1 MDRNALMAG
10 YGIAEGVAPQYAQN
24 YNDYARNALMRRATV
39 LPLAEYADGSVR
51 PAVPS
56 MIQDGIDAFFRIP
69 QMAQD
74 NEWRAA
80 GYMGGVAGGAAMTGA
95 LAAPRPANS
104 IGMGGKP
111 TQQPGIRA
119 YHGSPHDFDKFD
131 MSKIGT
137 GEGTQAYGPGLYFA
151 EAEDVAKGYRDSL
164 THPIIDGKP
173 IDYDNPK
180 HWMSIALDDAN
191 GDKTGAYKTLEK
203 WYRESSIADQI
214 SIQKAMQAIGADE
227 VPDVLPKVTDK
238 GRMYEVRINASPDDF
253 LDWDKPLAQQSEK
266 VRGIIA
272 NAGLEPWQIVDPS
285 GMRRGP
291 ISKAEAEQTT
301 RGLAEPFSGA
311 RGKDVAELA
320 GAGRAEFGQKQN
332 VNVLRD
338 AGIVGTKYLDQGSRT
353 VGEGTRNYVMFR
365 DDIIDVVKK
374 YGVVAA
380 ASLYGMDA
388 VQSVMGGDTEQNPLM
403 RGY

>member
-1 MDRNALMAG
+1 
-10 YGIAEGVAPQYAQN
+10 
-24 YNDYARNALMRRATV
+24 
-39 LPLAEYADGSVR
+39 
-51 PAVPS
+51 

-74 NEWRAA
+74 GEWKAA
-80 GYMGGVAGGAAMTGA
+80 GYMGGVAGGAAMTGS

-111 TQQPGIRA
+111 TQPPGIRA

-137 GEGTQAYGPGLYFA
+137 GEGAQAYGPGLYFA
-151 EAEDVAKGYRDSL
+151 ESEGVAKSYKNKLGGVGGNSKKWQFLDYKKINDLKRDPKMLDEELRLESGYADMLR
-164 THPIIDGKP
+164 K
-173 IDYDNPK
+173 
-180 HWMSIALDDAN
+180 
-191 GDKTGAYKTLEK
+191 E
-203 WYRESSIADQI
+203 IADTPYEDTKRLRQFNLDQ
-214 SIQKAMQAIGADE
+214 SIGKIAELQSIKDG
-227 VPDVLPKVTDK
+227 

-253 LDWDKPLAQQSEK
+253 LDWDKPLSQQSEK

-311 RGKDVAELA
+311 RGKDVAQLA

-332 VNVLRD
+332 VNLLRD